1 MRVAS
6 RVRVLVAPQQM
17 SAQDS
22 RQMRRL
28 LAALSATWMLVG
40 AFAPAVL
47 AASCDRP
54 APNACCDSGR
64 SGTPGA
70 QIAGCAPCCAC
81 DELRTAPSAPATV
94 PERLSAQ
101 GPVAVLTSVVPALPV
116 SNGAL
121 GANLQPQPPNL
132 PSALGPPLRLRI

>member
-1 MRVAS
+1 MRTVDPERA
-6 RVRVLVAPQQM
+6 R
-17 SAQDS
+17 SACATGGERARFPAMQ
-22 RQMRRL
+22 RL

-54 APNACCDSGR
+54 APNACCESGR
-64 SGTPGA
+64 FGAPGA
-70 QIAGCAPCCAC
+70 EIAGCAPCCAC

-94 PERLSAQ
+94 PERLSAP
-101 GPVAVLTSVVPALPV
+101 GTVAVLTSVVPALPV

-121 GANLQPQPPNL
+121 GGDLQP
-132 PSALGPPLRLRI
+132 RT